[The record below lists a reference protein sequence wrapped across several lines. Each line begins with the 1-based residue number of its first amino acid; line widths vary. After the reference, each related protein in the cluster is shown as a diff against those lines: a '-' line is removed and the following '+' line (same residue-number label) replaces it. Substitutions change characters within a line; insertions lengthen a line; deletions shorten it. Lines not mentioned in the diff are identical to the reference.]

1 MKIVYIHYHLKTGGV
16 TTVLRQQV
24 EAIGDTCDTLVL
36 TGVPSESSFP
46 CTTVF
51 IPGLGYD
58 GPDQVD
64 SHPEDVA
71 SSIIQAVNLKW
82 KNGCDI
88 VHVHNPTLAKNKNL
102 LKTLKALQNKKITL
116 FLQIHDFAEDGRP
129 AHYFSHEDYI
139 SDCHYG
145 VINSRDYH
153 ILLEA
158 GLKKEGLHKLP
169 NAIKPFPSSL
179 TSTKLKDYVLYPIR
193 AIRRKNIG
201 EAILLSL
208 FFKNNETLAITL
220 PPNSPNDIE
229 SYEGW
234 KTFVKE
240 KNLSVVFDAGLTKEF
255 SELVLSSQFIITT
268 SITEGFGFSFLEPWT
283 AKKNLWGR
291 KLPDICDDFEKN
303 GIQLTHLYTKLNVP
317 VEWLGKDKLFST
329 WQACLRKAC
338 AKFNMAI
345 DYSTIS
351 KAFGKIIKNDV
362 IDFGLL
368 NEKFQKTIISHV
380 LAGQVQQNQLVSL
393 NSFLSYPG
401 YVSNLEELIHNN
413 MDAVLHNY
421 NETIYQRRLLKVYA
435 NVVKYP
441 VLQKIEK
448 DVLPLHFIIPET
460 FSMLKWDDY
469 AE

>member
-58 GPDQVD
+58 GSDQVD

-158 GLKKEGLHKLP
+158 GLKG
-169 NAIKPFPSSL
+169 AD
-179 TSTKLKDYVLYPIR
+179 STAP
-193 AIRRKNIG
+193 
-201 EAILLSL
+201 
-208 FFKNNETLAITL
+208 
-220 PPNSPNDIE
+220 
-229 SYEGW
+229 
-234 KTFVKE
+234 
-240 KNLSVVFDAGLTKEF
+240 
-255 SELVLSSQFIITT
+255 
-268 SITEGFGFSFLEPWT
+268 
-283 AKKNLWGR
+283 
-291 KLPDICDDFEKN
+291 
-303 GIQLTHLYTKLNVP
+303 
-317 VEWLGKDKLFST
+317 
-329 WQACLRKAC
+329 
-338 AKFNMAI
+338 
-345 DYSTIS
+345 
-351 KAFGKIIKNDV
+351 
-362 IDFGLL
+362 
-368 NEKFQKTIISHV
+368 
-380 LAGQVQQNQLVSL
+380 
-393 NSFLSYPG
+393 
-401 YVSNLEELIHNN
+401 
-413 MDAVLHNY
+413 
-421 NETIYQRRLLKVYA
+421 RL
-435 NVVKYP
+435 
-441 VLQKIEK
+441 
-448 DVLPLHFIIPET
+448 
-460 FSMLKWDDY
+460 
-469 AE
+469 